1 MQKLPPT
8 DTRKKKKHR
17 KKKRGNTQ
25 VSGGNSHHIAQEE
38 TQMYQDLSSQKFANA
53 APKNL
58 ASSKLPSMGMSVI
71 RQQSQQPNFVANQN
85 QQATLPTS
93 TKSEKKLF
101 VNATRHDHRHR
112 RRHRSSEDEP
122 HETTP
127 SISPSSSTGKIYDQ
141 QYRDDDHLDDNLS
154 ETFQGMRPTFIVLQ
168 FDDSVFLFFTKNH

>member
-8 DTRKKKKHR
+8 DTRKKKKRR
-17 KKKRGNTQ
+17 KKKGGNAQ
-25 VSGGNSHHIAQEE
+25 VSGENSHSTAQEE
-38 TQMYQDLSSQKFANA
+38 NQMYHDLSSQKLKTA
-53 APKNL
+53 ASKNL
-58 ASSKLPSMGMSVI
+58 GSSKLPSMGMSVI

-85 QQATLPTS
+85 QQQTLPTS

-101 VNATRHDHRHR
+101 VNAARHDHRHR

-141 QYRDDDHLDDNLS
+141 QYRDDDRLDDNLS
-154 ETFQGMRPTFIVLQ
+154 ETFQGMELTFIVLL
-168 FDDSVFLFFTKNH
+168 FDDSICPIFYR